1 MEKAQIR
8 AIKCLPQI
16 ITTHKQ
22 KRQLANQGHTD
33 SNAHMWCVDY
43 LPEWPCVNEILYGAE
58 LRTNRS
64 PETHCWFLKLDFLFC
79 DRVRQVRQRLRDM
92 LCYFSKRFCLFIA
105 TFVNKYRYIYT
116 YAHQDTCITY
126 LSLLTSTKTGTDL
139 NKMVEVCPK
148 PCAPHSDKW
157 VYCYHGDCSQDYSC
171 KGQR

>member
-126 LSLLTSTKTGTDL
+126 LSLLTSTKTGTETMNMNETGPLPLRALWFHFED
-139 NKMVEVCPK
+139 KM
-148 PCAPHSDKW
+148 
-157 VYCYHGDCSQDYSC
+157 DYNTI
-171 KGQR
+171 R